1 MGLVLSLLQS
11 AGESSLSSGSL
22 GEGGGGASPDRSIS
36 PPLANSTVIMA
47 DNRGVAPRG
56 GGTQPRPPAVKK
68 RRAPQPP
75 GGLGA
80 SVSQTVPP
88 SRGKSTND
96 LNKAANAGGGGG
108 R

>member
-1 MGLVLSLLQS
+1 MAGLALSLLQS

-22 GEGGGGASPDRSIS
+22 GEGGGAASPDRSIS

-47 DNRGVAPRG
+47 DRGVAPRG

-75 GGLGA
+75 GGLGS

-88 SRGKSTND
+88 RGKSTND
-96 LNKAANAGGGGG
+96 LNKAANGGGA